1 MLKYFIYYFV
11 TYYKVKQFIFQ
22 AKLSTMIL
30 EFDKVILKLDKIKL
44 KRIYV
49 EDKFYKS
56 MTTNLVKCMN

>member
-1 MLKYFIYYFV
+1 
-11 TYYKVKQFIFQ
+11 
-22 AKLSTMIL
+22 MIL